1 VLTLCSTTCGTGTA
15 VCEVF
20 NASGGGC
27 ACQ

>member
-1 VLTLCSTTCGTGTA
+1 LCSTTCGTGTA

-20 NASGGGC
+20 NASAGGC